1 MSHTRRDTTASNE
14 RRGTEKDRRNFDE
27 LFCPPLFAVFVALL
41 SEFSSNIS
49 VSPKRKAAEMMMA
62 TTTFT
67 SSLSSPSIRSSSGA
81 KTSISSSFNST
92 TTTSKKSS
100 TTFSRRIR
108 ANLGPEL
115 KTQIDKCV
123 TENKVVLFMKGTKS
137 APKCGFSNTC
147 VQILQSMNV
156 PFTDVDIL
164 ASEQLRVGMKTYSS
178 WPTFPQ
184 LYIGGEFFGG
194 CDITMDAYKDG
205 SLKEELERAML
216 E

>member
-1 MSHTRRDTTASNE
+1 
-14 RRGTEKDRRNFDE
+14 
-27 LFCPPLFAVFVALL
+27 
-41 SEFSSNIS
+41 
-49 VSPKRKAAEMMMA
+49 MMMA

-67 SSLSSPSIRSSSGA
+67 SSSSSPSIRSSSGA
-81 KTSISSSFNST
+81 KTSISSSFNS
-92 TTTSKKSS
+92 TTSKKSS

>member
-1 MSHTRRDTTASNE
+1 MRQ
-14 RRGTEKDRRNFDE
+14 
-27 LFCPPLFAVFVALL
+27 LLPLFAVFVALL
-41 SEFSSNIS
+41 SGFSSNIS
-49 VSPKRKAAEMMMA
+49 VSPKVLFFSKYTHTHTQKRKAAEMMMA

-81 KTSISSSFNST
+81 KTSISSSFNS
-92 TTTSKKSS
+92 TTSKKSS

>member
-1 MSHTRRDTTASNE
+1 MSDANTRIQDMI
-14 RRGTEKDRRNFDE
+14 DRND
-27 LFCPPLFAVFVALL
+27 
-41 SEFSSNIS
+41 
-49 VSPKRKAAEMMMA
+49 
-62 TTTFT
+62 
-67 SSLSSPSIRSSSGA
+67 
-81 KTSISSSFNST
+81 
-92 TTTSKKSS
+92 
-100 TTFSRRIR
+100 
-108 ANLGPEL
+108 
-115 KTQIDKCV
+115 
-123 TENKVVLFMKGTKS
+123 VVLFMKGTKS

>member
-1 MSHTRRDTTASNE
+1 
-14 RRGTEKDRRNFDE
+14 
-27 LFCPPLFAVFVALL
+27 
-41 SEFSSNIS
+41 
-49 VSPKRKAAEMMMA
+49 MMMA

-67 SSLSSPSIRSSSGA
+67 PSLSSPSIRSSSGA
-81 KTSISSSFNST
+81 KTSISSSFNS
-92 TTTSKKSS
+92 TTSKKSS

-194 CDITMDAYKDG
+194 CDITCLLYTSPSPRDDT
-205 SLKEELERAML
+205 
-216 E
+216 

>member
-1 MSHTRRDTTASNE
+1 MASTSSTLLSFKTAVSPSSSSCATRRAS
-14 RRGTEKDRRNFDE
+14 G
-27 LFCPPLFAVFVALL
+27 
-41 SEFSSNIS
+41 
-49 VSPKRKAAEMMMA
+49 A
-62 TTTFT
+62 TTSFSKMGRKPT
-67 SSLSSPSIRSSSGA
+67 
-81 KTSISSSFNST
+81 KTTKIT
-92 TTTSKKSS
+92 Y
-100 TTFSRRIR
+100 

-115 KTQIDKCV
+115 KLQIDKCV

-137 APKCGFSNTC
+137 APRCGFSNTC

-164 ASEQLRVGMKTYSS
+164 ASEQLRSGMKVYSS

-194 CDITMDAYKDG
+194 CDITMEAYKDG

>member
-1 MSHTRRDTTASNE
+1 
-14 RRGTEKDRRNFDE
+14 
-27 LFCPPLFAVFVALL
+27 
-41 SEFSSNIS
+41 
-49 VSPKRKAAEMMMA
+49 MMMA

-67 SSLSSPSIRSSSGA
+67 PSLSSPSIRSSSGA
-81 KTSISSSFNST
+81 KTSISSSFNS
-92 TTTSKKSS
+92 TTSKKSS

-164 ASEQLRVGMKTYSS
+164 ASEQLRVGLKTYSS